1 MYRYLLT
8 LGALALAMTAPV
20 RAEDC
25 PFPKAPDTVPDGRT
39 ASEPEMLAAMQAFK
53 EYNDAVTSFGTCLE
67 EETKRR
73 AAGTA
78 QLLQLK
84 TIQARKHNAALD
96 ELQAKAR
103 VFNEQVR
110 IYKARAG

>member
-1 MYRYLLT
+1 MNRYLLT
-8 LGALALAMTAPV
+8 LGALALALTAEV
-20 RAEDC
+20 RAEC
-25 PFPKAPDTVPDGRT
+25 PFPQPPQSVPDGRT

-53 EYNDAVTSFGTCLE
+53 EYNDAVTAYGDCLE

-84 TIQARKHNAALD
+84 TMQAKKHNAALD

-103 VFNEQVR
+103 AFNEQVR
-110 IYKARAG
+110 LFKARTG